1 MGATLSARG
10 LRVGTTRRTHDRH
23 VVTHR
28 VTPLS
33 QESTLTATLRLV
45 PPRRGPRLRLASC
58 GCLWRCVPRTQNQR
72 SIRDRPQLLR
82 LSAALLVG
90 ARPRFKL
97 GPLEAERLARTNQY
111 PYSEPAIPLGCFS
124 DSFPIGLWVLRS
136 AESQLR
142 QLPGSTRASS
152 FRLRFKLGPRAMHFD
167 FCFIAA
173 PFAESPLT
181 QLPGGT
187 RGPSYPDA
195 ADALGSLPV
204 AAYAALG
211 NENEEIYSRQP
222 RYEKSHIAARQ
233 PLVRRRSQAK
243 TAVDKSPTRPG

>member
-1 MGATLSARG
+1 MPRTFGSDSARRRSWGWRPHGNAPQRVMGATLSARG

-181 QLPGGT
+181 QLWET
-187 RGPSYPDA
+187 RM
-195 ADALGSLPV
+195 
-204 AAYAALG
+204 
-211 NENEEIYSRQP
+211 
-222 RYEKSHIAARQ
+222 
-233 PLVRRRSQAK
+233 RRSIADNPGTK
-243 TAVDKSPTRPG
+243 KATSPPANRSFVDVPRQKLL